1 MFKFLKRNTSNTD
14 THELLKSIGLG
25 TPTSSGKL
33 VNSEVAQTL
42 PAVYCAV
49 ATIAEAIA
57 ALPIHTYRKEG
68 DERSRQ
74 NNHHAERLLNIA
86 PNEYQTPYDF
96 KLALIRSVL
105 LRGNGYAKITFDG
118 TGKPNGL
125 HLIHPDSIIVEQ
137 LDSGRIGYRVTDKK
151 GKFNNLLQE
160 EVLHI
165 RYHSDDGIMGKSPVS
180 VCRDSIGLG
189 IAQAEFG
196 AGQFKNGV
204 APTGIIEFETFLND
218 KQRENIKTS
227 LQEQYTGSGN
237 AGKTLVLE
245 GGSNWKP
252 IGLSNQDAEWLKS
265 RLFTVSDIARMFKLS
280 PIFLQDYSNSTY
292 SNFGEASR
300 AFLSQ
305 SLRPWL
311 TNLQQA
317 FNSRLISDRNRNQ
330 YVIEFETKDLL
341 RATAEE
347 RFSVYDTAIRNGI
360 MNPNECRKAENMPT
374 REGGDEYSQS
384 WMQSQQSEQDNEP
397 DTQM

>member
-1 MFKFLKRNTSNTD
+1 MFGLFKRSAHTHPTD
-14 THELLKSIGLG
+14 TYELLKSIGLG
-25 TPTSSGKL
+25 TPTTSGKL

-57 ALPIHTYRKEG
+57 ALPIHTYRKDG
-68 DERSRQ
+68 DERMRQ
-74 NNHHAERLLNIA
+74 TQHHAERLLNVA
-86 PNEYQTPYDF
+86 PNDYQTPYDF
-96 KLALIRSVL
+96 KLALLRAVL

-137 LDSGRIGYRVTDKK
+137 LASGRIGYRMTDKQ
-151 GKFNNLLQE
+151 GKFHNLLQE

-165 RYHSDDGIMGKSPVS
+165 RYHSDDGIFGKSPVS

-189 IAQAEFG
+189 LAQSEFG

-204 APTGIIEFETFLND
+204 SPTGVIEFDKFLND
-218 KQRENIKTS
+218 KQRENVKQS
-227 LQEQYTGSGN
+227 LKDQYTGSSN

-317 FNSRLISDRNRNQ
+317 FSSRLISDRNRSQ
-330 YVIEFETKDLL
+330 YTIEFETKDLL

-347 RFSVYDTAIRNGI
+347 RFKNYETAISIG
-360 MNPNECRKAENMPT
+360 MMSPNECRRAENLPSYV
-374 REGGDEYSQS
+374 GGDEMSQS
-384 WMQSQQSEQDNEP
+384 WKQQSEQGN
-397 DTQM
+397 DTDS